1 MTDLQPHR
9 HQRPTAPLSAGARF
23 IRGFT
28 RIGAVVAVL
37 VALIGVAT
45 SVFIAIDRYNSAE
58 SSYQSAKC
66 IAGLARTGYTFKKK
80 YEYSSAL
87 DYSVGGC
94 AGYYHS
100 YNTVAE
106 VIAIADAPAPTFITG
121 DGLSVLGCGILI
133 TGLVAV
139 VAYLAFWAVG
149 WLCAGFTRDA

>member
-9 HQRPTAPLSAGARF
+9 HPRPSAPLTAGARF

-28 RIGAVVAVL
+28 RIGAIAAVL
-37 VALIGVAT
+37 VVLIGVPSSIGLAV
-45 SVFIAIDRYNSAE
+45 SNYNSAE
-58 SSYQSAKC
+58 ASYRSAKC
-66 IAGLARTGYTFKKK
+66 IAGLAWSGYTFKKK

-94 AGYYHS
+94 SGYHHS
-100 YNTVAE
+100 YSTISE
-106 VIAIADAPAPTFITG
+106 VIAIADSTAPTFFTG
-121 DGLSVLGCGILI
+121 DGPSTLGWGILI

-139 VAYLAFWAVG
+139 AAYIVFWAIG

>member
-9 HQRPTAPLSAGARF
+9 HPRPAAQLSAGARF

-37 VALIGVAT
+37 VALIGVSI
-45 SVFIAIDRYNSAE
+45 SVIGAVSNYNSAE
-58 SSYQSAKC
+58 ASYRSAKC
-66 IAGLARTGYTFKKK
+66 IAGLARSGYTFKKK

-94 AGYYHS
+94 SDYYHS
-100 YNTVAE
+100 YNSVSE
-106 VIAIADAPAPTFITG
+106 VIAIADSPAPTFFSG
-121 DGLSVLGCGILI
+121 DGPSVLGWGILI

-139 VAYLAFWAVG
+139 VAYLAFWAIG